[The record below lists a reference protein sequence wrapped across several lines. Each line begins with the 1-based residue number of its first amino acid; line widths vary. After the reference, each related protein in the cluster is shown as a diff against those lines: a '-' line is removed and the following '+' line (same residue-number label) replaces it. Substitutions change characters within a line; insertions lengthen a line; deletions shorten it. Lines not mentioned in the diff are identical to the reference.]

1 MVESWA
7 SSERVRRTMVA
18 NRSKNT
24 TPELAIRS
32 ALHARGFRYR
42 IHRRPIESV
51 HSSADIVFTR
61 QRIAVFVD
69 GCFWHGCPIHF
80 IAPKRNA
87 DYWSPKIEGNQDR
100 DARTNSA
107 LSEAGWTVLRIWEHE
122 PIDVA
127 VARIVSALSESTKG
141 T

>member
-7 SSERVRRTMVA
+7 SSEHARRTMIA

-42 IHRRPIESV
+42 IHRRPIEAV
-51 HSSADIVFTR
+51 RSSADIVLAR
-61 QRIAVFVD
+61 QRVAVFVD

-87 DYWSPKIEGNQDR
+87 DYWGPKIERNRDR
-100 DARTNSA
+100 DARTNTA
-107 LSEAGWTVLRIWEHE
+107 LRAAGWTVLRIWEHE
-122 PIDVA
+122 STEAA
-127 VARIVSALSESTKG
+127 VARIVSALREPPERT
-141 T
+141 